1 MRIINKARQRV
12 SAIFNK
18 LATKRAVNVSINSDL
33 LAKARKLNINFSV
46 SLEKELEQAVRQA
59 QRSQWLAEN
68 KQAIEEYNQ
77 RIETKGLWSDGLRR
91 F

>member
-1 MRIINKARQRV
+1 M

-18 LATKRAVNVSINSDL
+18 LAAKRPVNVSINSDL
-33 LAKARKLNINFSV
+33 LAQARELNINLSV
-46 SLEKELEQAVRQA
+46 SLEKELEQAVREA
-59 QRSQWLAEN
+59 QRKQWLVEN